1 MQDTPYILSLILAE
15 LLAADGGPAAKLP
28 TLAAAL
34 LNRRFD
40 LRSNAPNP
48 FNAQTTI

>member
-1 MQDTPYILSLILAE
+1 MHYTPYILPLILAD
-15 LLAADGGPAAKLP
+15 LLAADGRPPAKLQ

-40 LRSNAPNP
+40 LRSN
-48 FNAQTTI
+48 